1 MKTKFYTL
9 LTGLLMAAC
18 ITSYGQ
24 EFVNR
29 FSIQRHNLGFI
40 GCDLVEN
47 EDGTLLI
54 GTVSCTNPY
63 FYDPEYLIYKTT
75 PDGEVIDSLS
85 IAAPYGMNGQF
96 FANTIDICDKHFLL
110 RNTTAPDSYIVTNHY
125 WDMDNIHYFRMV
137 AIDADLNINDDIS
150 ISVDQDIEG
159 DFVWDKWFI
168 DPQNDIIISFWIN
181 DVFHI
186 MRIGLDGTVKTHSDI
201 YEVYPPKTDYEYNP
215 DTTLWYSGFGI
226 FDESPLTY
234 YKLGGYHTESETFP
248 IYCYFFDEDFNIIE
262 RRWFERY
269 NKDILFNG
277 ANTEHIIPWDESS
290 YLMASEMTFPD
301 GTEGSALIKY
311 DMSHNP
317 TCISPEFGNLGYP
330 LETAIADDNSIFQ
343 LYINFGDMAYTM
355 SLACLDSELNLNWD
369 VVLPGVKY
377 DGIDLHNM
385 IVKANGD
392 IVVAF
397 GVADDYANGKPCIY
411 VYTLRN
417 TPANTTE
424 KTIFST
430 PYSLYPNPVKDQLTL
445 RFDDGSEPE
454 SVELYD
460 LAGRLVGTK
469 PNGMESIDMSAM
481 PSGMYLLRV
490 TMKEGISYH
499 EKILKE

>member
-24 EFVNR
+24 VFINR
-29 FSIQRHNLGFI
+29 FSIQRRNLGFI

-54 GTVSCTNPY
+54 GAVSCTNPY

-201 YEVYPPKTDYEYNP
+201 SEVYPPKTDYEYNP

-269 NKDILFNG
+269 NKDILFSG
-277 ANTEHIIPWDESS
+277 ANTEHIMPWDESS

-317 TCISPEFGNLGYP
+317 TCISPEFGDLGYP

-343 LYINFGDMAYTM
+343 LYINFGDTAYTM

-417 TPANTTE
+417 TPANISE

-445 RFDDGSEPE
+445 RFDDGDEPE

-469 PNGMESIDMSAM
+469 SNGLESIDMSAM